1 MRTWK
6 NKAFL
11 VLALYGLAVGVSVY
25 AADPP
30 KKDVPQKDPRKAEA
44 PEPGSPGDT
53 LSPVDARMAYLV
65 YKLLDKDG
73 KIIGADLKRGAKSFY
88 QNCRPCHGEDGM
100 RLNFN
105 PGGSPE
111 FIGIRA
117 RKDLPTFW
125 YQMNFGDED
134 RKMEAYIDEIPVD
147 EMRDIAAFAQ
157 TLP

>member
-1 MRTWK
+1 MSQTK
-6 NKAFL
+6 IDVKADKITL
-11 VLALYGLAVGVSVY
+11 KASSLMGPRAGLPSSI
-25 AADPP
+25 
-30 KKDVPQKDPRKAEA
+30 E
-44 PEPGSPGDT
+44 S
-53 LSPVDARMAYLV
+53 
-65 YKLLDKDG
+65 DKDG

>member
-1 MRTWK
+1 
-6 NKAFL
+6 
-11 VLALYGLAVGVSVY
+11 
-25 AADPP
+25 
-30 KKDVPQKDPRKAEA
+30 
-44 PEPGSPGDT
+44 
-53 LSPVDARMAYLV
+53 MAYLV